1 MALDDIVFNQG
12 ETDGIINEI
21 PTNSY
26 SGTLSDV
33 QSEGQTHEGALVNE
47 LNKPTVIV
55 DNRRKVR

>member
-1 MALDDIVFNQG
+1 MALEDVVFEEG
-12 ETDGIINEI
+12 ETDGAILEI

-26 SGTLSDV
+26 TGTLSDV
-33 QSEGQTHEGALVNE
+33 QTEEATSEGALVNE